1 MYLLIRMIR
10 AKHAAIRV
18 ETLVLENGERMLRNL
33 WEGNGEDENSFAQ
46 QVLAEQFQEH
56 KQRAWTAAA

>member
-18 ETLVLENGERMLRNL
+18 ETLVLENEERMLRNL
-33 WEGNGEDENSFAQ
+33 WEGNGEDE
-46 QVLAEQFQEH
+46 
-56 KQRAWTAAA
+56 T